1 MIVFL
6 CILLNQK
13 MIYFCNWYYS
23 IIWFIF
29 HTIGSVI
36 LADVGAATFFAY
48 LPIIGGMLQ
57 EYRNRAYYA
66 DNFRFI
72 VSMFLFLLALGVALT
87 LHILF
92 IKYSFFT
99 DDHPYLWYLVKIVGY
114 ELILALIVGSMALG
128 FFAVTYAIRWSRDK
142 YQLIT
147 SYFRRQQPNR

>member
-1 MIVFL
+1 MT
-6 CILLNQK
+6 
-13 MIYFCNWYYS
+13 YYCNWYYS

-57 EYRNRAYYA
+57 EYRNRVYYA
-66 DNFRFI
+66 DNYRFI

-128 FFAVTYAIRWSRDK
+128 FFAVTYAIRWARDK
-142 YQLIT
+142 YQLIIT